1 MSAGPHMA
9 GTRIAGTCDVTVVV
23 PTHNR
28 RPMLPQ
34 AIQSILRQ
42 RDVSIELVVVDD
54 GSSDGT
60 GPWLDQLAAADQRV
74 KLVHHAVPR
83 FISGARNAGMAR
95 ATGRWVAF
103 CDDDDIWA
111 PDKLSAQLAALRAS
125 GARWA
130 CTGVAVVDEGLRIVG
145 HHHVEGGQVLPSL
158 LASNRIPTGSTVIA
172 ERDLLRDVGGFDP
185 TLRGSEDWDF
195 WIRLAQHSPVAAIDR
210 PLIAYRLSRQ
220 SLSMNV
226 PPMRESRLAIAKRYA
241 ALAAAH
247 GVASDEAGHE
257 RYLAR
262 QLLRAGARRE
272 AASIFAALAFRH
284 GRWREL
290 PRVAAAL
297 IAPHLMD
304 RIGQARASAAVP
316 ASWRRE
322 TELWLRPIRET
333 AETAA
338 HRPEAWTASRELE
351 A

>member
-1 MSAGPHMA
+1 MSAAPHMA
-9 GTRIAGTCDVTVVV
+9 GTRTAGTNDVSVVV

-28 RPMLPQ
+28 RLMLPR

-42 RDVSIELVVVDD
+42 RDVSIELIVVDD

-60 GPWLDQLAAADQRV
+60 GPWLDRLAAADQRIKV
-74 KLVHHAVPR
+74 VHHAVPR
-83 FISGARNAGMAR
+83 FISGARNAGIAQ

-103 CDDDDIWA
+103 CDDDDLWA
-111 PDKLSAQLAALRAS
+111 PDKLSAQLAALRTS

-145 HHHVEGGQVLPSL
+145 HHHVAGGEVLPAL

-172 ERDLLRDVGGFDP
+172 ACDLLRDAGGFDP
-185 TLRGSEDWDF
+185 GLRGSEDWDL
-195 WIRLAQHSPVAAIDR
+195 WIRLAQHSPVAAVDR

-220 SLSMNV
+220 SLSMNIA
-226 PPMRESRLAIAKRYA
+226 PMRAGRLTIANRYA

-272 AASIFAALAFRH
+272 AASIFATLAFRH
-284 GRWREL
+284 CRWREL
-290 PRVAAAL
+290 PRAAIALVA
-297 IAPHLMD
+297 PRLMD
-304 RIGQARASAAVP
+304 GVGQARASAAVP
-316 ASWRRE
+316 PSWRRE
-322 TELWLRPIRET
+322 TELWLRPIREA
-333 AETAA
+333 AEAA
-338 HRPEAWTASRELE
+338 AQRPQSWGAARELE